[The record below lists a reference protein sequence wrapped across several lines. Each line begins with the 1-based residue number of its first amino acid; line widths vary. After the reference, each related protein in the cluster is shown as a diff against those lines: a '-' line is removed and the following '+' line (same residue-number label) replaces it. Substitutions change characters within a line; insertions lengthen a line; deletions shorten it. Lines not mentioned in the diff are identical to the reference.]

1 VEWASHEPEP
11 GVYTFDGN
19 LDIESYFKL
28 AQSFNLSIILRPGP
42 FIDAE
47 RDMVFLKGRNF
58 KVTLLKQSSI
68 LI

>member
-1 VEWASHEPEP
+1 MEWASHEPEP

-47 RDMVFLKGRNF
+47 RDMVFFLPF
-58 KVTLLKQSSI
+58 KVRLLI
-68 LI
+68 PLFGTVY